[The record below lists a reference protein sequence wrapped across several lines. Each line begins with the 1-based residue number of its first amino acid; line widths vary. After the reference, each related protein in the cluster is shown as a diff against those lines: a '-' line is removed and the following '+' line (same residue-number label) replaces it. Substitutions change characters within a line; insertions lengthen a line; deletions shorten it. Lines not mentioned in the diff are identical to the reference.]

1 MSETVYKAPER
12 VDRYSSSDVQKDL
25 DKLIDEGTTDLVF
38 EMTELK
44 YISSAGLRVLLAVK
58 QRLEDKGGSFALMN
72 VSKSVKDLLDVT
84 GFSGFMEI
92 RQEQRDING

>member
-92 RQEQRDING
+92 R